1 MEIAEEIE
9 TTVTGAKSEQ
19 YMMLVMPILLI
30 GMIKTMSEDF
40 AANFATP
47 TGIIATTIGIAMFV
61 ASYLI
66 GRAVLDIKV

>member
-1 MEIAEEIE
+1 
-9 TTVTGAKSEQ
+9 
-19 YMMLVMPILLI
+19 MLFRS
-30 GMIKTMSEDF
+30 MIKTMSEDF